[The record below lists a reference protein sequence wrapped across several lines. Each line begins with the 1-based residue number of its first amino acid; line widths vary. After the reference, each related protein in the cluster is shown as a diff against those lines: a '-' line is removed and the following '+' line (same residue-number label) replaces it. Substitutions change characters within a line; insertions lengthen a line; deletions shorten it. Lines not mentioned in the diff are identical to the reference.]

1 MKTVELKKMPSNWN
15 AVTMEQF
22 RILEQ
27 MKARYASKE
36 AYLTYCFIYFQGLKP
51 LLYSSRWKEIL
62 SQISFLRRFIR
73 MDGRRIQN
81 IYSDYLGV
89 GEPIVVWEQC
99 YRYNGWKNL
108 WKGDRF
114 WMEDQQLL
122 SFLRPLEY
130 LTTPIQL
137 AVNPIP
143 QKTIND
149 RIYTSAYTRLADMSW
164 LDYNKCSMHIEQ
176 YVKTKQ
182 TKHLYNFIACLYKI
196 GDPDIVQ
203 ENFDTMELYL
213 IQIFWQGCQTY
224 FKKCFPHLFSVNEKK
239 QKQKDY
245 LKEESEI
252 SVFLSK
258 QAYSK
263 PDEVREMLVFD
274 ALEYLEQNAKECEER
289 QREID
294 KIKSR
299 R

>member
-73 MDGRRIQN
+73 IDGRRIQN

-114 WMEDQQLL
+114 WLEDQQLL
-122 SFLRPLEY
+122 SFLRPLDY

-143 QKTIND
+143 QKVIND
-149 RIYTSAYTRLADMSW
+149 RVYTSAYTHLADMSW

-176 YVKTKQ
+176 YVRTKQ

-196 GDPDIVQ
+196 GDPDIVKD
-203 ENFDTMELYL
+203 NFDTLELRL
-213 IQIFWQGCQTY
+213 LQVFWQGCQTY
-224 FKKCFPHLFSVNEKK
+224 FKKCFPHLFTVNEKK

-294 KIKSR
+294 KIKNR